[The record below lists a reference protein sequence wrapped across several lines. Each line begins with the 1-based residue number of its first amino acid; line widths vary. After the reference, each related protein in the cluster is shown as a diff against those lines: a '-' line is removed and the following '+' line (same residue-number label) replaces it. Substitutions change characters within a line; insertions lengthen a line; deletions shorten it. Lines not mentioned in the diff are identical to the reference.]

1 MSKRKQRPVDEMREE
16 VARLRNEGLS
26 FSEVAKELGIS
37 KSYAVKLSKPQSDRS
52 LQSVPGHVG
61 LSVRQRKFAK
71 GLLEGQTQKQAAL
84 DAMPAGEMSETAAEK
99 WASRTVRDVRF
110 QNEFQRMLA
119 RKGLSEEKL
128 AEVHSQNLA
137 ATRTIVATHDGKI
150 TDQLK
155 VPDYPARQRAV
166 DAGWDLYG
174 RRKPEEVEQPQ
185 GPTIIYI
192 SQEKRE
198 AIEGLIGGPL
208 LDGPGFTVIDVA
220 PQEPDEAAPT
230 APNDCADSVA

>member
-1 MSKRKQRPVDEMREE
+1 MSKQKQPPVDEMRKE

-26 FSEVAKELGIS
+26 FSQVAKELGIS

-52 LQSVPGHVG
+52 PQSVTDRPG
-61 LSVRQRKFAK
+61 LTVRQRRFAK
-71 GLLEGQTQKQAAL
+71 GLLEGKTQKRAAL
-84 DAMPAGEMSETAAEK
+84 DTMSPGEMSETAAEK

-128 AEVHSQNLA
+128 AQIHAENLK
-137 ATRTIVATHDGKI
+137 ATKTIVATHDGKI

-166 DAGWDLYG
+166 DSGWDLYR
-174 RRKPEEVEQPQ
+174 RRKPADVEQPYA
-185 GPTIIYI
+185 PPPIII
-192 SQEKRE
+192 TLAKK
-198 AIEGLIGGPL
+198 ALIEGLTGEPL
-208 LDGPGFTVIDVA
+208 EWPNIKIIDVP
-220 PQEPDEAAPT
+220 PQEPDQAAPT
-230 APNDCADSVA
+230 APND